1 MDFNLNEWKQK
12 ISRNIQGWKGR
23 FQRTGISTL
32 YYGLVATSLLP
43 LIQAAYHPNEIS
55 SILLALGGVSAGVG
69 ANLLANKIQEWKNKT
84 EAEIATDL
92 QSLPELKDI
101 LDQLLEK
108 TGVLT
113 MAQED
118 LATRDDLEWFEKKIR
133 EELVMAG
140 SRINLDAILTGSG
153 AIAQGD
159 NAIAMGAGSVM
170 VSGNTSQ
177 SNIVQ
182 GDNNHSVTAHTYI
195 ENQVITNGSKEAKG
209 FYQLP
214 PLPPQGIFGRDDEI
228 TSLTNFL
235 KPEKLDIADL
245 APVAL
250 RGMGGI
256 GKTTL
261 ALSFAY
267 QFRAAFPDGVLWTS
281 LGPKPTTRLLLDA
294 WGRALNID
302 LLPERDEAACQSR
315 LRQHLHDKRLLI
327 VVDDIWDMIQ
337 GDFFLVGGPY
347 SRTLITTREKP
358 IANHF
363 ATSERVLGINVLKP
377 EAALSLLYKLAPEAS
392 QVDRH
397 LSVRLCERLEFL
409 PLAITLAG
417 RLLANEADI
426 PQRMQRLVGELI
438 ERREARLSLLNE
450 DGRQGI
456 DEENPVSL
464 QAILGMSVER
474 LNKTDQERFAML
486 SVFGGEPLTW
496 QLNAV
501 SVVWETSIE
510 ETEATITRFIQRGLV
525 EPRNGRFWMHALL
538 ADYAAGL
545 MEEMGL

>member
-133 EELVMAG
+133 EELVMVG

-159 NAIAMGAGSVM
+159 NAIALGAGSVM
-170 VSGNTSQ
+170 VSGNADQ
-177 SNIVQ
+177 SNILQ

-267 QFRAAFPDGVLWTS
+267 QFRGAFPDGVLWTS

-294 WGRALNID
+294 WGRALDID

-315 LRQHLHDKRLLI
+315 LRQHLHDKKLLI

-363 ATSERVLGINVLKP
+363 ATPERVLGINVLKP
-377 EAALSLLYKLAPEAS
+377 EAALGLLYKLAPEAS
-392 QVDRH
+392 QVDRL
-397 LSVRLCERLEFL
+397 LSIRLCERLEFL

-426 PQRMQRLVGELI
+426 PQRMQRLIGELI

-474 LNKTDQERFAML
+474 LDKTDQERFAML

-501 SVVWETSIE
+501 SVVWEASIE

-545 MEEMGL
+545 MEEMDL